1 MRTSNP
7 VFTRDDTFS
16 RVPTPSAGDLQNMYG
31 APSATP
37 AQMRR
42 MTLDDVVVKTAGLL
56 TLIVASGV
64 VAWVL
69 NASAGV
75 AIGAALVGFVLALV
89 VIFKRRTSPVLIAA
103 YALVEGVFLGALS
116 HAFNTRYPGIVVEAV
131 LGTLCC
137 FVGVLAAY
145 RARWVR
151 ATARFTRI
159 ILAAMIGL
167 VGLMLLNLVVSLFG
181 GSLGIRDGGG
191 IAILF
196 SVAAIIVASLCFVLD
211 FDAIEGAIANGAPE
225 RESWMAAFG
234 LVVGLVWLYTEV
246 LRLLGYLRN

>member
-1 MRTSNP
+1 MRTRNP

-16 RVPTPSAGDLQNMYG
+16 RVPTPSAAELQTMYA
-31 APSATP
+31 APPAT
-37 AQMRR
+37 ATQMRR

-56 TLIVASGV
+56 VLLLITGA
-64 VAWVL
+64 VAWSL
-69 NASAGV
+69 DWSGGV
-75 AIGAALVGFVLALV
+75 ALGAAVVGFVLALV
-89 VIFKRRTSPVLIAA
+89 VIFKRRTSPALIAA
-103 YALVEGVFLGALS
+103 YALVEGVFLGAIS
-116 HAFNTRYPGIVVEAV
+116 HAFNTRYPGIVIEAV

-137 FVGVLAAY
+137 FAGVLAAY

-151 ATARFTRI
+151 ATPRFTRI

-181 GSLGIRDGGG
+181 GTLGIRDGGG
-191 IAILF
+191 IAIVF
-196 SVAAIIVASLCFVLD
+196 SIVAIVVASLSFVLD

-246 LRLLGYLRN
+246 LRLLGYMRN